1 MLLPSE
7 GGPSDEAAPGAVAP
21 SRHGSLAW
29 LSGLLIL
36 AGVAL
41 AITHATEGAEFVRL
55 LERAEPRWLLAAL
68 ACQALT
74 YVFAASVWQRSLA
87 HGGATR
93 SLRELVPLAL
103 AKLFTDQAAPSAGVS
118 GSLLVF
124 RALQR
129 RAIPRAVAVDALI
142 AGIAGYY
149 FANALA
155 AVAAVGLLA
164 LRGEA
169 GVLVLIPAGAVCALA
184 LLVPAAILRIRSGG
198 ADRLTRALRR
208 LPGAR
213 AALEAIAGVTG
224 HRPPTAR
231 LFVETTLL
239 QLAIVAID
247 AVTLGLCLRA
257 TGVAGDLAVV
267 FPAFVIASAVASLGW
282 VPGGIGTFEATC
294 ISLLH
299 LHGIPLE
306 AAVAGTLLLRGLTFW
321 LPMVPGLVLAQ
332 REAAGGRA
340 DPSEIRGA
348 AADGLDTYWSLSAD
362 ELFAWLGSS
371 ARGLAAEEAR
381 ARLEREGPNA
391 VEPES
396 RSAALRLL
404 LRQFQSPLVVLL
416 VAAAG
421 IAALVREWT
430 DAVIVLAILLATSA
444 LGFAQEWRAS
454 AAVERL
460 RARVRTQ
467 VRVRRDGGERAVPA
481 EEIVPGD
488 VVALSAGSLIPADGV
503 VLEARDLFVTQAALT
518 GESMPVEKETGASPA
533 SAALA
538 ERTGCVFMGTS
549 VRSGTGLALIVRTG
563 GRTAFGNVAARLRVR
578 PPETEFQRGI
588 RQYGLL
594 LTQIVLVLVVV
605 VFAANIF
612 LARPPVEALLFAM
625 ALAVGLSPEL
635 LPAIIEVTLSRGA
648 RVMAKSGVIVRRL
661 EAIENLGS
669 MDVLCTDKT
678 GTLTAGVL
686 DLEGAWDAQGAA
698 CADVERLAVEN
709 ARLQTGL
716 PSALDDALVAHAQ
729 RAGIAATATKLD
741 EIPYDFVRKRMT
753 VVLREADGTRRLV
766 MKGAVANVLACCD
779 RVREGG
785 AEPPLD
791 ASRRAAI
798 DERFA
803 RWSGEGL
810 RVLAL
815 AASDVAERER
825 YGKYDEAGLCLF
837 GFLAFSDPP
846 REDARAALAALAAL
860 GVQVKIVTGDN
871 HLVAAHLARAVGLPA
886 DRVLTGRDLGEL
898 RDEALWHL
906 APQVAVFA
914 EVDPNQKE
922 RVILALKKTGHVVG
936 FLGDGIN
943 DAPALH
949 AADVGISVDE
959 AVDVAK
965 EAADFVLLE
974 HSLDVL
980 RRGIELGRGAFA
992 NTLKYIQITTSA
1004 NFGNMLSMAAAS
1016 FFLPFLPLLA
1026 HQILLNNFLS
1036 DIPALGIAGD
1046 SVDRELVAKPRRFEI
1061 APLRR
1066 FMLVFGL
1073 ISSAFDAVTFG
1084 ALWLISDGNVAKFRT
1099 GWFVESL
1106 LTELAI
1112 ALIVRTRR
1120 ACWRS
1125 RPGRLL
1131 WMSSVAV
1138 ALFALA
1144 LPFLPGARTF
1154 DFVPIP
1160 ASLLATLVG
1169 ICVAYAGASE
1179 LAKYR
1184 FYRARPTPS

>member
-1 MLLPSE
+1 M
-7 GGPSDEAAPGAVAP
+7 
-21 SRHGSLAW
+21 
-29 LSGLLIL
+29 
-36 AGVAL
+36 
-41 AITHATEGAEFVRL
+41 
-55 LERAEPRWLLAAL
+55 
-68 ACQALT
+68 
-74 YVFAASVWQRSLA
+74 
-87 HGGATR
+87 
-93 SLRELVPLAL
+93 
-103 AKLFTDQAAPSAGVS
+103 PSAGTS

-124 RALQR
+124 HALRR
-129 RAIPRAVAVDALI
+129 RAVPRAAAIDALI
-142 AGIAGYY
+142 AGIASYH
-149 FANALA
+149 FAYALA
-155 AVAAVGLLA
+155 AVAAVALLA
-164 LRGEA
+164 LHGEA
-169 GVLVLIPAGAVCALA
+169 SVWVLIPTGAVCLLA
-184 LLVPAAILRIRSGG
+184 ILVPAALLRIRRGD
-198 ADRLTRALRR
+198 AEWLTRLLRR

-213 AALEAIAGVTG
+213 ASLDTLADTAD
-224 HRPPTAR
+224 HRPLTAS
-231 LFVETTLL
+231 LLLQTTLL
-239 QLAIVAID
+239 QLAVVVLD
-247 AVTLGLCLRA
+247 AVTLALCLRA
-257 TGVAGDLAVV
+257 TGAPSDLAVV

-282 VPGGIGTFEATC
+282 VPGGLGTFEATC
-294 ISLLH
+294 IALLH
-299 LHGIPLE
+299 LHGVSLE
-306 AAVAGTLLLRGLTFW
+306 ASVAATLLLRGLTFW
-321 LPMVPGLVLAQ
+321 LPMAPGLVLAQ
-332 REAAGGRA
+332 REAARSRA
-340 DPSEIRGA
+340 RASDA
-348 AADGLDTYWSLSAD
+348 ADDGPDGLDVYWSLPAD
-362 ELFAWLGSS
+362 ALLAKLGSS
-371 ARGLAAEEAR
+371 PRGLTAQQAG
-381 ARLEREGPNA
+381 ARLARVGPNA
-391 VEPES
+391 VEPAQ
-396 RSAALRLL
+396 RAAALRLL
-404 LRQFQSPLVVLL
+404 LRQFRSPLVVLL

-430 DAVIVLAILLATSA
+430 DAGIVLAILLATGA
-444 LGFAQEWRAS
+444 LGFAQEFRAS
-454 AAVERL
+454 VALERL
-460 RARVRTQ
+460 RSRVRT
-467 VRVRRDGGERAVPA
+467 RVRALRDGVEREVLA

-488 VVALSAGSLIPADGV
+488 VVALTAGSLIPADGV

-518 GESMPVEKETGASPA
+518 GESMPVEKEPGTSPA
-533 SAALA
+533 TASLA
-538 ERTGCVFMGTS
+538 ERAGCVFMGTS
-549 VRSGTGLALIVRTG
+549 VRSGTGIALIVRTG
-563 GRTAFGNVAARLRVR
+563 ARTAFGSAAGRLRVR
-578 PPETEFQRGI
+578 PPETEFQHGI
-588 RQYGLL
+588 RLYGLL
-594 LTQIVLVLVVV
+594 LMQIVLVLVVV

-625 ALAVGLSPEL
+625 ALAVGLSPEM

-648 RVMAKSGVIVRRL
+648 RVMAESGVIVRRL

-678 GTLTAGVL
+678 GTLTVGVL
-686 DLEGAWDAQGAA
+686 DLEGAWDSQGAPSLE
-698 CADVERLAVEN
+698 VERLAVEN

-716 PSALDDALVAHAQ
+716 PSALDDSLVAHAQ
-729 RAGIAATATKLD
+729 RGGIAPSTTKLD
-741 EIPYDFVRKRMT
+741 EIPYDFVRKRMS
-753 VVLREADGTRRLV
+753 VVLREANGARKLV
-766 MKGAVANVLACCD
+766 MKGAVANVLPCCD
-779 RVREGG
+779 RVREAG

-791 ASRRAAI
+791 DARRQAI

-815 AASDVAERER
+815 AASEVAPRER
-825 YGKYDEAGLCLF
+825 YGKADEAGLCLL

-846 REDARAALAALAAL
+846 RKDVRETLAALAAL

-871 HLVAAHLARAVGLPA
+871 HLVAAHLARAVGLPSE
-886 DRVLTGRDLGEL
+886 RVLTGRDLGEL

-906 APQVAVFA
+906 APQIAVFA

-1004 NFGNMLSMAAAS
+1004 NFGNMLSMAVAS

-1036 DIPALGIAGD
+1036 DVPALGIAGD
-1046 SVDRELVAKPRRFEI
+1046 AVDPELLAKPRRFEI

-1066 FMLVFGL
+1066 FMIVFGL

-1084 ALWLISDGNVAKFRT
+1084 ALWLISDGNIEQFRT

-1131 WMSSVAV
+1131 WTSSIAVAV
-1138 ALFALA
+1138 FALA
-1144 LPFLPGARTF
+1144 LPFLPGAHTF

-1160 ASLLATLVG
+1160 VGLVATLVG
-1169 ICVAYAGASE
+1169 ICAAYAGASE
-1179 LAKYR
+1179 LAKHR
-1184 FYRARPTPS
+1184 FYRAQPARP

>member
-1 MLLPSE
+1 MPLPSE
-7 GGPSDEAAPGAVAP
+7 GEPSDEEAPGAVAP
-21 SRHGSLAW
+21 SGHRGLAW

-36 AGVAL
+36 AAVVF
-41 AITHATEGAEFVRL
+41 AIANATE
-55 LERAEPRWLLAAL
+55 ERAFVELVQRVEPLWLLAAFV
-68 ACQALT
+68 CQALT
-74 YVFAASVWQRSLA
+74 YVCAAGVWQRSLA
-87 HGGATR
+87 RSGGAKA
-93 SLRELVPLAL
+93 LRELVPLGL
-103 AKLFTDQAAPSAGVS
+103 AKLFTDQAVPSAGVS

-124 RALQR
+124 RALRR
-129 RAIPRAVAVDALI
+129 RAVPRVAALDALI
-142 AGIAGYY
+142 AGIATY
-149 FANALA
+149 FFADALA
-155 AVAAVGLLA
+155 AVAAVALLA

-169 GVLVLIPAGAVCALA
+169 GMLVLIPTGAICVLA
-184 LLVPAAILRIRSGG
+184 VLVPAAILRIRAGG
-198 ADRLTRALRR
+198 ADRLTHLLRR

-213 AALEAIAGVTG
+213 AALDAIADLSE
-224 HRPPTAR
+224 HPLAR
-231 LFVETTLL
+231 RLMVEATLL
-239 QLAIVAID
+239 QLAIIVLD
-247 AVTLGLCLRA
+247 AVTLFLCLRA
-257 TGVAGDLAVV
+257 TAVPTDLVVV
-267 FPAFVIASAVASLGW
+267 FPAFVISSVVASLGW
-282 VPGGIGTFEATC
+282 VPGGLGTFEATC
-294 ISLLH
+294 IALLH
-299 LHGIPLE
+299 LHGVPLE
-306 AAVAGTLLLRGLTFW
+306 AAVAATLLLRGLTFW
-321 LPMVPGLVLAQ
+321 LPMAPGFVIAQ
-332 REAAGGRA
+332 REAARA
-340 DPSEIRGA
+340 SAPATSTPGER
-348 AADGLDTYWSLSAD
+348 ADGLDAYWSLPSDA
-362 ELFAWLGSS
+362 LLARLRSS
-371 ARGLAAEEAR
+371 PRGLTSRQAR
-381 ARLEREGPNA
+381 ARLGRVGPNA
-391 VEPES
+391 VESAP
-396 RSAALRLL
+396 RAAALRLL

-416 VAAAG
+416 VAAAA

-430 DAVIVLAILLATSA
+430 DAVIVLAILLATGA

-467 VRVRRDGGERAVPA
+467 VRVLRDGVEREVPA
-481 EEIVPGD
+481 EKIVPGD
-488 VVALSAGSLIPADGV
+488 VVVLTAGSLIPADGV
-503 VLEARDLFVTQAALT
+503 VLETRDLFVSQAALT
-518 GESMPVEKETGASPA
+518 GESMPVEKEPGA
-533 SAALA
+533 SAAPASLA

-549 VRSGTGLALIVRTG
+549 VRSGTGLAVIARTG
-563 GRTAFGNVAARLRVR
+563 ALTAFGTVAGRLRVR
-578 PPETEFQRGI
+578 QPETEFQRGI
-588 RQYGLL
+588 RQYGIL

-605 VFAANIF
+605 VFAANVW
-612 LARPPVEALLFAM
+612 LERPMLEALLFAM

-648 RVMAKSGVIVRRL
+648 RAMAERGVIVRRL

-678 GTLTAGVL
+678 GTITAGVL
-686 DLEGAWDAQGAA
+686 GLEGAWDVRGEP
-698 CADVERLAVEN
+698 CLEVERLALEN
-709 ARLQTGL
+709 AHLQTGL

-729 RAGIAATATKLD
+729 GRGLAASTTKLD
-741 EIPYDFVRKRMT
+741 EIPYDFVRKRMS
-753 VVLREADGTRRLV
+753 VVLREADGTRKLV
-766 MKGAVANVLACCD
+766 MKGAVTNVLGCCN
-779 RVREGG
+779 RVRDAG
-785 AEPPLD
+785 AERPLDD
-791 ASRRAAI
+791 ASRQAI

-815 AASDVAERER
+815 AASDVEPRER
-825 YGKYDEAGLCLF
+825 YGKADESGLCLL

-846 REDARAALAALAAL
+846 REDARETLAALAAL

-871 HLVAAHLARAVGLPA
+871 RLVAAHLARAVGLPV
-886 DRVLTGRDLGEL
+886 DRVITGRDLGEL

-974 HSLDVL
+974 HGLGVL
-980 RRGIELGRGAFA
+980 QRGIEVGRGAFA

-1004 NFGNMLSMAAAS
+1004 NFGNMLSMAVAS

-1036 DIPALGIAGD
+1036 DVPALGIADD

-1066 FMLVFGL
+1066 FMIVFGL
-1073 ISSAFDAVTFG
+1073 ISSAFDALTFG
-1084 ALWLISDGNVAKFRT
+1084 ALWLIADGNIEQFRT

-1131 WMSSVAV
+1131 WTSSVAV
-1138 ALFALA
+1138 AVFALA

-1154 DFVPIP
+1154 EFVPLP
-1160 ASLLATLVG
+1160 ASLVATLVG
-1169 ICVAYAGASE
+1169 ICVAYAAASE
-1179 LAKYR
+1179 LAKHR
-1184 FYRARPTPS
+1184 FYRAAPNRS